1 MQVQYESPQQEVVP
15 KKRKKKKSESVTEI
29 ITRLTNSRGS
39 LSTCEAQ
46 LFGEKTQFKVLG
58 MRGEIVKIR
67 IGYRVRY
74 VKLSDIS
81 ELKVI
86 SGE

>member
-29 ITRLTNSRGS
+29 ITRLTNSRS

-74 VKLSDIS
+74 VKISDIS
-81 ELKVI
+81 ELKVL